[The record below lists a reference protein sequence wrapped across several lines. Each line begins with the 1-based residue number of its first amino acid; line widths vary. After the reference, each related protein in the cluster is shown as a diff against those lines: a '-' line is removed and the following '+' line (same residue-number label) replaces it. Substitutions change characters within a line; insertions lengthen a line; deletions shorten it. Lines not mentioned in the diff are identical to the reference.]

1 MAVTWCALILLLGS
15 LAVTHVA
22 EGSKARSS
30 CPNGWFYYKA
40 NCYGY
45 FRYALSWSEAEFDCQ
60 AYGHGA
66 HLASIMDSAEADI
79 IASHISAYQKNQ
91 PVWIGLHD
99 PEQNRR
105 WKWNDGSMYN
115 FRSWQ
120 PEQPD
125 NHNGIEYCGELS
137 CREKF
142 LMWNDA
148 NCNLAHPYVCKYK
161 P

>member
-1 MAVTWCALILLLGS
+1 MEASLLVVLLLGT
-15 LAVTHVA
+15 LTITQVA

-30 CPNGWFYYKA
+30 CPPGWFFYKA

-45 FRYALSWSEAEFDCQ
+45 FRYPLSWSEAEYDCQ
-60 AYGHGA
+60 SYGHGA

-79 IASHISAYQKNQ
+79 VASHISAYQRNQ

-99 PEQNRR
+99 PEQNGR

-115 FRSWQ
+115 YRSWLAG
-120 PEQPD
+120 QPD
-125 NHNGIEYCGELS
+125 NNKKEEYCGELS
-137 CREKF
+137 CIEKF
-142 LMWNDA
+142 IKWNDS
-148 NCNLAHPYVCKYK
+148 NCRLSKQYVCKYK

>member
-1 MAVTWCALILLLGS
+1 MGAAWLTVFLLLSS
-15 LAVTHVA
+15 LALMQVV

-30 CPNGWFYYKA
+30 CPPGWFYYKA

-45 FRYALSWSEAEFDCQ
+45 FRYPLSWSEAEFDCQ

-66 HLASIMDSAEADI
+66 HLASILDASEADI

-115 FRSWQ
+115 YRSWLAG
-120 PEQPD
+120 QPD
-125 NHNGIEYCGELS
+125 NYGGAEHCGELN
-137 CREKF
+137 CKEKF
-142 LMWNDA
+142 VKWNDRD
-148 NCNLAHPYVCKYK
+148 CKLVQPYVCKYK

>member
-1 MAVTWCALILLLGS
+1 MVATWCAIILLVGS
-15 LAVTHVA
+15 LAVTQVA

-45 FRYALSWSEAEFDCQ
+45 FRYPLSWSEAEFDCQ

-66 HLASIMDSAEADI
+66 HLASIMDSAEANI
-79 IASHISAYQKNQ
+79 VSSHISAYQKTQ

-115 FRSWQ
+115 YRAWL
-120 PEQPD
+120 PNQPD
-125 NHNGIEYCGELS
+125 NSNGQEYCGELS
-137 CREKF
+137 CKEKF
-142 LMWNDA
+142 LTWNDA
-148 NCNLAHPYVCKYK
+148 NCNQAKPYVCKYK

>member
-1 MAVTWCALILLLGS
+1 MAPGIFSVLLLLGCVTLS
-15 LAVTHVA
+15 EVLAGPA
-22 EGSKARSS
+22 ARSS
-30 CPNGWFYYKA
+30 CPPGWFYYKS

-45 FRYALSWSEAEFDCQ
+45 FRFKTNWFDAEFECQ

-66 HLASIMDSAEADI
+66 HLASILDSAEASI
-79 IASHISAYQKNQ
+79 IASHILAYQKNQ

-115 FRSWQ
+115 YRSWRAN
-120 PEQPD
+120 QPD
-125 NHNGIEYCGELS
+125 NTQNNEYCVELS
-137 CREKF
+137 CSDVF
-142 LMWNDA
+142 LKWNDY
-148 NCNLAHPYVCKYK
+148 NCNTANHFICKFK